1 MSPAIDLEKIDW
13 NSINDTRSLFESVLA
28 MLKSMDEENVTLR
41 KDIEQLREETEAI
54 AGDRMMLTE
63 MGARIEQLEGEN
75 EQKDAKIGQQAAEME
90 QQAAEMEQ
98 QAAEMEQK
106 DAEIE
111 KLRAENAALL
121 QGCDVPQAVLD
132 RIARLERQ
140 MAERDSQLRET
151 RAANSALAAENPGI
165 RNRSGRR
172 PREAVEPAPDPFLKV
187 TTMGT
192 HRNHP
197 TIYEKR
203 LTDLYACPRGH
214 PLSAEPTEVAFRV
227 IEDIIDG
234 RLVAIQYTVVRRY
247 CRKCRR
253 QVAAEIPGILPG
265 RWFGAS
271 LTSLETVMRMHGIP
285 YETIRR
291 LINII
296 YHTDLA
302 KSTVIGHV
310 DGVTGSLHPLYERM
324 LEEMLFSEYV
334 FGDETSWKIA
344 GILYWLWVMVGATS
358 TVFHMDKSR
367 GGDVPEM
374 LLGGYGGHVTSD
386 SHPAWNRI
394 GRTHQKCHYHYVREI
409 VRTLAMKNPGPE
421 FKRFARI
428 LRRIIRDS
436 WFPAKGLDPDD
447 GRAARNRKVRNLQAR
462 VRRLISG
469 SYTDPHC
476 RRFVKRLRREITHLF
491 TFIRMGGKCHNN
503 DAERPLRPSV
513 SARKVSGGSKSHAGA
528 YSHAVLATIRET
540 CRRRGVNPYD
550 FLVDYMYGRVG
561 DIPGAAAAA

>member
-1 MSPAIDLEKIDW
+1 M
-13 NSINDTRSLFESVLA
+13 
-28 MLKSMDEENVTLR
+28 
-41 KDIEQLREETEAI
+41 
-54 AGDRMMLTE
+54 
-63 MGARIEQLEGEN
+63 
-75 EQKDAKIGQQAAEME
+75 
-90 QQAAEMEQ
+90 
-98 QAAEMEQK
+98 
-106 DAEIE
+106 
-111 KLRAENAALL
+111 
-121 QGCDVPQAVLD
+121 
-132 RIARLERQ
+132 
-140 MAERDSQLRET
+140 
-151 RAANSALAAENPGI
+151 
-165 RNRSGRR
+165 
-172 PREAVEPAPDPFLKV
+172 
-187 TTMGT
+187 
-192 HRNHP
+192 
-197 TIYEKR
+197 
-203 LTDLYACPRGH
+203 
-214 PLSAEPTEVAFRV
+214 
-227 IEDIIDG
+227 
-234 RLVAIQYTVVRRY
+234 
-247 CRKCRR
+247 
-253 QVAAEIPGILPG
+253 
-265 RWFGAS
+265 
-271 LTSLETVMRMHGIP
+271 
-285 YETIRR
+285 
-291 LINII
+291 
-296 YHTDLA
+296 
-302 KSTVIGHV
+302 

-324 LEEMLFSEYV
+324 LEEMFFPVYI

-367 GGDVPEM
+367 GGDVLEM

-409 VRTLAMKNPGPE
+409 VRTMAMKNPGPE
-421 FKRFARI
+421 FKRFAKT

-476 RRFVKRLRREITHLF
+476 KRFVKRLRREITHLF

-513 SARKVSGGSKSHAGA
+513 SARKVSGGSKSYAGA